1 MTIFFIKNIYL
12 KLISLGI
19 TPQMEDNKKFA
30 IQISKFDGIASFL
43 TFLFYF
49 IYNSNSSKSVIS
61 YSHLIE
67 AILCV
72 YGINLIRI
80 KKYDAGR
87 ILIYIV
93 GLAGTF
99 LTIDSVAPRS
109 GYEFYY
115 FATIIVPFV
124 TFTPE
129 EMNKSIILALSGLL
143 VFLIQQT
150 IGPGIFSDITLVSN
164 TDRVVNISILFVYI
178 IALFSISRWQVNRA
192 HKKIKSQQIELIH
205 TSNMAALA
213 EMSGGIAHEINN
225 PLQVLSTHISLMKK
239 QLNGIKETPDRV
251 LKSLEQMDE
260 TVTRISKLVKSL
272 KNLSRNVESENLST
286 FLLSSVFEDLLSV
299 SSQKLKHLNIDLKI
313 QGDTNIK
320 VHGQI
325 VPLSQVFINLINNA
339 IDAIGN
345 HDNKWIKIDIF
356 NNDGNKNIITLTDS
370 GLGIPKDVTQKIM
383 LPFFTTKDP
392 GKGTGLG
399 LSISTSL
406 IEKMGGRLYYDISS
420 FNTKFIIELPKA

>member
-1 MTIFFIKNIYL
+1 
-12 KLISLGI
+12 
-19 TPQMEDNKKFA
+19 
-30 IQISKFDGIASFL
+30 
-43 TFLFYF
+43 
-49 IYNSNSSKSVIS
+49 
-61 YSHLIE
+61 
-67 AILCV
+67 
-72 YGINLIRI
+72 
-80 KKYDAGR
+80 
-87 ILIYIV
+87 
-93 GLAGTF
+93 
-99 LTIDSVAPRS
+99 
-109 GYEFYY
+109 
-115 FATIIVPFV
+115 
-124 TFTPE
+124 
-129 EMNKSIILALSGLL
+129 
-143 VFLIQQT
+143 
-150 IGPGIFSDITLVSN
+150 
-164 TDRVVNISILFVYI
+164 
-178 IALFSISRWQVNRA
+178 
-192 HKKIKSQQIELIH
+192 
-205 TSNMAALA
+205 MAALA

-239 QLNGIKETPDRV
+239 QLSGIKETPDRV

-272 KNLSRNVESENLST
+272 KNLSRNVESENLTT

-339 IDAIGN
+339 IDAIDN

-406 IEKMGGRLYYDISS
+406 IEKMGGSLYYDVSS

>member
-1 MTIFFIKNIYL
+1 
-12 KLISLGI
+12 
-19 TPQMEDNKKFA
+19 
-30 IQISKFDGIASFL
+30 
-43 TFLFYF
+43 
-49 IYNSNSSKSVIS
+49 
-61 YSHLIE
+61 
-67 AILCV
+67 
-72 YGINLIRI
+72 
-80 KKYDAGR
+80 
-87 ILIYIV
+87 
-93 GLAGTF
+93 
-99 LTIDSVAPRS
+99 
-109 GYEFYY
+109 
-115 FATIIVPFV
+115 
-124 TFTPE
+124 
-129 EMNKSIILALSGLL
+129 
-143 VFLIQQT
+143 
-150 IGPGIFSDITLVSN
+150 
-164 TDRVVNISILFVYI
+164 
-178 IALFSISRWQVNRA
+178 
-192 HKKIKSQQIELIH
+192 
-205 TSNMAALA
+205 MAALA

-225 PLQVLSTHISLMKK
+225 PLQVLSAHISLMKK
-239 QLNGIKETPDRV
+239 QLSGIKETPDRV